1 MAATLDTTPRTPLER
16 ELNTALHEVLDENE
30 ALKVDLAMV
39 RGRLDALTSAFDADG
54 TLGVLRRIAHDGN
67 LPPELR
73 VKAAAAAVPYEK
85 PKLSVTAKAS
95 VVSLY
100 DILEKKRLERMI
112 EHEPE
117 KLLDLDAEPA
127 PTVLGHDGGPE
138 PAA

>member
-30 ALKVDLAMV
+30 ALKADLIMV
-39 RGRLDALTSAFDADG
+39 RGRLDALTSAFDG
-54 TLGVLRRIAHDGN
+54 NGVLGVLQRIAHDSD

-73 VKAAAAAVPYEK
+73 VKAAQAAAPYEK
-85 PKLSVTAKAS
+85 PKLSMTATAN

-100 DILEKKRLERMI
+100 DILEKARQREQERVI
-112 EHEPE
+112 EHRPA
-117 KLLDLDAEPA
+117 AEG
-127 PTVLGHDGGPE
+127 TILGSDHGPE